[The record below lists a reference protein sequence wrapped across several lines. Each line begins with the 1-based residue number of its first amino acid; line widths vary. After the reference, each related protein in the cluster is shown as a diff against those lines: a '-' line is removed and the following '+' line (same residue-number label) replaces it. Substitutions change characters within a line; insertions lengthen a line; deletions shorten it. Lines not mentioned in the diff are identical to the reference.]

1 MSMIKRATGKIE
13 KFTNADGEEVDVDK
27 SVVWADE
34 KNDANEKVAAIKDEL
49 VIPLTTDMDLD
60 PNASDED
67 DTVIAKDC

>member
-13 KFTNADGEEVDVDK
+13 KFTNAEGEEVDVDN

-34 KNDANEKVAAIKDEL
+34 KETKNEVVAIKDEL
-49 VIPLTTDMDLD
+49 VVPLTTEMDLD

-67 DTVIAKDC
+67 DSIIAKDC

>member
-1 MSMIKRATGKIE
+1 MSMVKRATGKIE
-13 KFTNADGEEVDVDK
+13 KFTNAEGEEVTADNL
-27 SVVWADE
+27 VWADE
-34 KNDANEKVAAIKDEL
+34 KKDETVTAQIKDEL

>member
-13 KFTNADGEEVDVDK
+13 NFTNAEGEEVKAD
-27 SVVWADE
+27 VVWADE
-34 KNDANEKVAAIKDEL
+34 KNEPESPKIKDEL

-67 DTVIAKDC
+67 DSVIAKDC

>member
-13 KFTNADGEEVDVDK
+13 KFTNADGEEVEVDN

-34 KNDANEKVAAIKDEL
+34 KENKEEVVAIKDQL
-49 VIPLTTDMDLD
+49 AVPYTTEMYLD

-67 DTVIAKDC
+67 DSVIAKDC